1 HYTDIKQ
8 HKEVKILALL
18 AAENITKGY
27 TEKNLLENVSL
38 YVEKGDKIGV
48 VGVNGTGKSTL
59 LRIIAQQDFCDSGT
73 ITKSSDV
80 RISYLPQNPVFEQNH
95 TVLEQV
101 FLGISKD
108 IRQAKQYEAKSILT
122 RLGIIDFNKDVN
134 LLSGGQKKRV
144 AIASALIHPCE
155 ILILDEPTNHI
166 DNEMVSWLEEYLEK
180 YSGAIIMVTHDRYFL
195 DRVTN
200 RIIEIS
206 KGNLYNY
213 VANYSGFL
221 EQKAQREEMNQNTLR
236 KQKSLLRKELDWM
249 MQGPR
254 ARGTKSKS
262 RIQRFEDL
270 SIKTQTEQST
280 DLKFDSVSSRLGKKI
295 IEINDVSISYGAS
308 PLINHF
314 SYNILRTDRIGIV
327 GKNGCGKS
335 TLLKIING
343 SIQADFG
350 IVSHGQTVKIGYFS
364 QECEE
369 MDLSARV
376 IDYIKDTSNSIQT
389 ADGVLTASQMLEK
402 FLFSGDLQW
411 NTIGRL
417 SGGERRRLY
426 LLKILMSA
434 PNILLLDEPTNDLD
448 IQTLMVLEEYIET
461 FSGAVVTVSHDRY
474 FLDKTAERIFAFEN
488 DTIAFYNGGYSDYI
502 QQRTLPLEET
512 AAPKA
517 KIPQQ
522 KSKKLKFSFAEQ
534 REYSEIDMIIE
545 KVEIELAQKE
555 SEIENNA
562 SSFELLPTLL
572 QQKQEIEQRLEQ
584 KMERWMYLSDLA
596 QKIELQNKETS
607 K

>member
-1 HYTDIKQ
+1 M
-8 HKEVKILALL
+8 ALL

-221 EQKAQREEMNQNTLR
+221 EQKAQREEMNLNTLR

-308 PLINHF
+308 PLIDHF

>member
-1 HYTDIKQ
+1 M
-8 HKEVKILALL
+8 ALL

-213 VANYSGFL
+213 TANYSGFL
-221 EQKAQREEMNQNTLR
+221 EQKAQREEMNLNTLR

>member
-1 HYTDIKQ
+1 M
-8 HKEVKILALL
+8 ALL

-122 RLGIIDFNKDVN
+122 RLGITDFNKDVN

-213 VANYSGFL
+213 TANYSGFL
-221 EQKAQREEMNQNTLR
+221 EQKAQREEMNLNTLR

-308 PLINHF
+308 PLIDHF

-402 FLFSGDLQW
+402 FLFPGDLQW

>member
-1 HYTDIKQ
+1 M
-8 HKEVKILALL
+8 ALL

-101 FLGISKD
+101 FFGISKD

-213 VANYSGFL
+213 TANYSGFL

-280 DLKFDSVSSRLGKKI
+280 DLKFESVSSRLGKKI

>member
-1 HYTDIKQ
+1 M
-8 HKEVKILALL
+8 ALL

-213 VANYSGFL
+213 TANYSGFL

-270 SIKTQTEQST
+270 SIKTQTVQST

-434 PNILLLDEPTNDLD
+434 PNILLLDE
-448 IQTLMVLEEYIET
+448 
-461 FSGAVVTVSHDRY
+461 
-474 FLDKTAERIFAFEN
+474 
-488 DTIAFYNGGYSDYI
+488 
-502 QQRTLPLEET
+502 
-512 AAPKA
+512 
-517 KIPQQ
+517 
-522 KSKKLKFSFAEQ
+522 
-534 REYSEIDMIIE
+534 
-545 KVEIELAQKE
+545 
-555 SEIENNA
+555 
-562 SSFELLPTLL
+562 
-572 QQKQEIEQRLEQ
+572 
-584 KMERWMYLSDLA
+584 
-596 QKIELQNKETS
+596 
-607 K
+607 

>member
-1 HYTDIKQ
+1 M
-8 HKEVKILALL
+8 ALL

-122 RLGIIDFNKDVN
+122 RLGITDFNKDVN

-200 RIIEIS
+200 RIVEIS

-402 FLFSGDLQW
+402 FLFPGDLQW

-448 IQTLMVLEEYIET
+448 IQTLMVLEEYIES

>member
-1 HYTDIKQ
+1 M
-8 HKEVKILALL
+8 ALL

-213 VANYSGFL
+213 TANYSGFL
-221 EQKAQREEMNQNTLR
+221 EQKAQREEMNLNTLR

-308 PLINHF
+308 PLIDHF

-584 KMERWMYLSDLA
+584 KMERWIYLSDLA
-596 QKIELQNKETS
+596 QKIELQNEETS

>member
-1 HYTDIKQ
+1 M
-8 HKEVKILALL
+8 ALL

-122 RLGIIDFNKDVN
+122 RLGITDFNKDVN
-134 LLSGGQKKRV
+134 WLSGGQKKRV

-213 VANYSGFL
+213 TANYSGFL
-221 EQKAQREEMNQNTLR
+221 EQKAQREEMNLNTLR

-280 DLKFDSVSSRLGKKI
+280 DLKFESVSSRLGKKI

-308 PLINHF
+308 PLIDHF

-402 FLFSGDLQW
+402 FLFPGDLQW

-448 IQTLMVLEEYIET
+448 IQTLMVLEEYIES

-534 REYSEIDMIIE
+534 REYSEIDKIIE

>member
-1 HYTDIKQ
+1 
-8 HKEVKILALL
+8 
-18 AAENITKGY
+18 
-27 TEKNLLENVSL
+27 
-38 YVEKGDKIGV
+38 
-48 VGVNGTGKSTL
+48 
-59 LRIIAQQDFCDSGT
+59 
-73 ITKSSDV
+73 
-80 RISYLPQNPVFEQNH
+80 
-95 TVLEQV
+95 
-101 FLGISKD
+101 
-108 IRQAKQYEAKSILT
+108 
-122 RLGIIDFNKDVN
+122 
-134 LLSGGQKKRV
+134 
-144 AIASALIHPCE
+144 
-155 ILILDEPTNHI
+155 
-166 DNEMVSWLEEYLEK
+166 
-180 YSGAIIMVTHDRYFL
+180 
-195 DRVTN
+195 
-200 RIIEIS
+200 
-206 KGNLYNY
+206 
-213 VANYSGFL
+213 
-221 EQKAQREEMNQNTLR
+221 
-236 KQKSLLRKELDWM
+236 
-249 MQGPR
+249 
-254 ARGTKSKS
+254 
-262 RIQRFEDL
+262 
-270 SIKTQTEQST
+270 
-280 DLKFDSVSSRLGKKI
+280 
-295 IEINDVSISYGAS
+295 
-308 PLINHF
+308 
-314 SYNILRTDRIGIV
+314 IGIV

-402 FLFSGDLQW
+402 FLFPGDLQW

-448 IQTLMVLEEYIET
+448 IQTLMVLEEYIES

-534 REYSEIDMIIE
+534 REYSEIDKIIE

>member
-1 HYTDIKQ
+1 M
-8 HKEVKILALL
+8 ALL

-213 VANYSGFL
+213 TANYSGFL
-221 EQKAQREEMNQNTLR
+221 EQKAQREEMNLNTLR

-280 DLKFDSVSSRLGKKI
+280 DLKFESVSSRLGKKI

-402 FLFSGDLQW
+402 FLFPGDLQW

-448 IQTLMVLEEYIET
+448 IQTLMVLEEYIES

-534 REYSEIDMIIE
+534 REYSEIDKIIE